1 MSENQITEEQQVPTK
16 EELINFFKEQIEV
29 KEVQLEL
36 QELNTN
42 LAVAKAEE
50 LKALGFIAQMTTTPQ
65 QGQKSAQPEGTPHTL
80 TQEDLDNNPDLA
92 SGGFM
97 VGDDIMIPTQ
107 PEEAP
112 VKKLKKK

>member
-1 MSENQITEEQQVPTK
+1 
-16 EELINFFKEQIEV
+16 
-29 KEVQLEL
+29 
-36 QELNTN
+36 
-42 LAVAKAEE
+42 
-50 LKALGFIAQMTTTPQ
+50 MTTQP
-65 QGQKSAQPEGTPHTL
+65 GQKSAQPEGHPHTL

>member
-1 MSENQITEEQQVPTK
+1 MSEQTITEEQQIPTK

-29 KEVQLEL
+29 KKVQLEL

-50 LKALGFIAQMTTTPQ
+50 LKALSFIAQMTTQP
-65 QGQKSAQPEGTPHTL
+65 GQKSSQPEGQPHTV
-80 TQEDLDNNPDLA
+80 TQDDLDNNPELVEA
-92 SGGFM
+92 GVQ
-97 VGDDIMIPTQ
+97 VGDDVMIPMQ

>member
-29 KEVQLEL
+29 KKVQLEL

-50 LKALGFIAQMTTTPQ
+50 LKALGFIAQMTTPPQ

>member
-1 MSENQITEEQQVPTK
+1 MSENQNTEEQQVPTK

-29 KEVQLEL
+29 KKVQLEL

-50 LKALGFIAQMTTTPQ
+50 LKALGFIAQMTSQP
-65 QGQKSAQPEGTPHTL
+65 GQKSAQPEGQPHTI
-80 TQEDLDNNPDLA
+80 TQDDLDNNPELVEA
-92 SGGFM
+92 GVQ
-97 VGDDIMIPTQ
+97 VGDDVMIPTQ

>member
-29 KEVQLEL
+29 KKVQLEL

-50 LKALGFIAQMTTTPQ
+50 LKALGFIAQMTTQP
-65 QGQKSAQPEGTPHTL
+65 GQKSAQPEGQPHTL

>member
-1 MSENQITEEQQVPTK
+1 MSEQTITEEQQVPTK

-29 KEVQLEL
+29 KKVQLEL

-50 LKALGFIAQMTTTPQ
+50 LKALGFIAQMTTQP
-65 QGQKSAQPEGTPHTL
+65 GQKSSQPEGTPHTV
-80 TQEDLDNNPDLA
+80 TQDDLDNNPELVEA
-92 SGGFM
+92 GVQ
-97 VGDDIMIPTQ
+97 VGDDVMIPTQ